1 MVQTKILMR
10 TESEVLTSIL
20 LLLLVDLDGK
30 IPKDVVGVAVWA
42 AGLPS
47 TMARLWALGQP
58 GPENIIFEKIILISK
73 NI

>member
-10 TESEVLTSIL
+10 TESEVLTSI

-47 TMARLWALGQP
+47 TMARLWAPGQP
-58 GPENIIFEKIILISK
+58 GPEKYRI
-73 NI
+73 

>member
-10 TESEVLTSIL
+10 TESEVLTSI

-47 TMARLWALGQP
+47 TMARLWAPGQP
-58 GPENIIFEKIILISK
+58 GPKKYRI
-73 NI
+73 